1 MFSFHNIASLD
12 FNVKLNHK
20 VVLNLGIF
28 GKFLI
33 LFNSIKL
40 EIYFYGPS
48 DHSLINEKF
57 YFTLSLDLR
66 RTLHYFLKI
75 FFNVDYFFKVSVK
88 FVTILL
94 LLYALIFCLQA
105 CRILAP

>member
-75 FFNVDYFFKVSVK
+75 FFNVDYF
-88 FVTILL
+88 
-94 LLYALIFCLQA
+94 
-105 CRILAP
+105 